1 MASLGGLASLVG
13 LPSTASN
20 GQMMIGILQGDTV
33 VDAIIDKFKL
43 MEEYEQEIRLRARTA
58 TLKNLEVNEDT
69 KSGLISVAFLNEDPQ
84 RAADIANAFVE
95 ELRKKV
101 RDLAF
106 KDAQQKREFFE
117 SQLLQAQQELNTAE
131 AEMINYQQSS
141 GVIELGSQTGAL
153 LASIN
158 SLRNRIAAKN
168 VEISTLSSYARKDN
182 PRLKLLQSELDAMTK
197 ELRSLE
203 EQQSRQGRGSNSDLL
218 DDDKERVLGGRT
230 LSFRIMPFTFSEYYN
245 YRTELNNGVSRN
257 ADDEFVNY
265 MRWGGFPLIFGE
277 KDDNNRQVMLES
289 IFDSIVLRDIVT
301 KLKLKNSYQLE
312 RVLDYVIAS
321 TGSYISGR
329 SIAEKLDEEKTDS
342 ASLPKILEYLHGIE
356 KSCIIDVVPRF
367 DVIGLKVLEFNNKSY
382 TCDPAFINYKKSLI
396 SDLYGS
402 IFETIVYNELIARG
416 YTVRTGSVYGKEI
429 DFVAMKKQTEKIY
442 IQVAYEI
449 TDHNREREFGNF
461 SKIQDNYPK
470 YVISRDKIPLSQ
482 NGIIHRNIV
491 DFLLDS

>member
-1 MASLGGLASLVG
+1 MYLRELYLRQIRPFYRNEQIKILTGVRRTGKTELLKMIQRELLVETNKRHIVY
-13 LPSTASN
+13 LSFE
-20 GQMMIGILQGDTV
+20 L
-33 VDAIIDKFKL
+33 
-43 MEEYEQEIRLRARTA
+43 
-58 TLKNLEVNEDT
+58 LEN
-69 KSGLISVAFLNEDPQ
+69 
-84 RAADIANAFVE
+84 
-95 ELRKKV
+95 RKY
-101 RDLAF
+101 RD
-106 KDAQQKREFFE
+106 
-117 SQLLQAQQELNTAE
+117 
-131 AEMINYQQSS
+131 
-141 GVIELGSQTGAL
+141 
-153 LASIN
+153 ASILYEYLQTRIVDEGMFFIFLDEIQFVKDWPDVVN
-158 SLRNRIAAKN
+158 SLKTKYGN
-168 VEISTLSSYARKDN
+168 VSIFVT
-182 PRLKLLQSELDAMTK
+182 
-197 ELRSLE
+197 
-203 EQQSRQGRGSNSDLL
+203 GSNSDLL
-218 DDDKERVLGGRT
+218 DDDKERVLVGRT

-257 ADDEFVNY
+257 ADEEFVNY

-277 KDDNNRQVMLES
+277 NDDNNRQVMLES

-382 TCDPAFINYKKSLI
+382 TCDPAFINYKKTLI
-396 SDLYGS
+396 CDLYGS
-402 IFETIVYNELIARG
+402 IFETIVYNELVARG

-429 DFVAMKKQTEKIY
+429 DFVATKKQTEKIY

-449 TDHNREREFGNF
+449 TDRNREREFGNF
-461 SKIQDNYPK
+461 SRIQDNYPK

>member
-1 MASLGGLASLVG
+1 MYLRELYLRQIRPFYRNEQIKILTGVRRAGKTELLKMIQRELLTETNKRHIVYLSFELLENRKYRDASVLYEY
-13 LPSTASN
+13 
-20 GQMMIGILQGDTV
+20 LQTRIVDEGMFFIFLDEIQFVKDWPEV
-33 VDAIIDKFKL
+33 V
-43 MEEYEQEIRLRARTA
+43 
-58 TLKNLEVNEDT
+58 
-69 KSGLISVAFLNEDPQ
+69 
-84 RAADIANAFVE
+84 
-95 ELRKKV
+95 
-101 RDLAF
+101 
-106 KDAQQKREFFE
+106 
-117 SQLLQAQQELNTAE
+117 
-131 AEMINYQQSS
+131 
-141 GVIELGSQTGAL
+141 
-153 LASIN
+153 N
-158 SLRNRIAAKN
+158 SLKTKYGN
-168 VEISTLSSYARKDN
+168 VSIFVT
-182 PRLKLLQSELDAMTK
+182 
-197 ELRSLE
+197 
-203 EQQSRQGRGSNSDLL
+203 GSNSDLL
-218 DDDKERVLGGRT
+218 GDDKERVLGGRT

-257 ADDEFVNY
+257 ADEEFVNY

-277 KDDNNRQVMLES
+277 NDDNNRQVMLES

-402 IFETIVYNELIARG
+402 IFETIVYNELVARG

-429 DFVAMKKQTEKIY
+429 DFVATKKQTEKIY

-449 TDHNREREFGNF
+449 TDRNREREFGNF
-461 SKIQDNYPK
+461 SRIQDNYPK
-470 YVISRDKIPLSQ
+470 YVISRDKIPMSQ

>member
-1 MASLGGLASLVG
+1 MYLRELYLRQIRPFYRNEQIKILTGVRRAGKTELLKMIQRELLTETNKRHIVYLSFELLENRKYRDASVLYEY
-13 LPSTASN
+13 
-20 GQMMIGILQGDTV
+20 LQTRIVDEGMFFIFLDEIQFVKDWPEV
-33 VDAIIDKFKL
+33 V
-43 MEEYEQEIRLRARTA
+43 
-58 TLKNLEVNEDT
+58 
-69 KSGLISVAFLNEDPQ
+69 
-84 RAADIANAFVE
+84 
-95 ELRKKV
+95 
-101 RDLAF
+101 
-106 KDAQQKREFFE
+106 
-117 SQLLQAQQELNTAE
+117 
-131 AEMINYQQSS
+131 
-141 GVIELGSQTGAL
+141 
-153 LASIN
+153 N
-158 SLRNRIAAKN
+158 SLKTKYGN
-168 VEISTLSSYARKDN
+168 VSIFVT
-182 PRLKLLQSELDAMTK
+182 
-197 ELRSLE
+197 
-203 EQQSRQGRGSNSDLL
+203 GSNSDLL
-218 DDDKERVLGGRT
+218 GDDKERVLGGRT

-257 ADDEFVNY
+257 ADEEFVNY

-277 KDDNNRQVMLES
+277 NDDNNRQVMLES

-367 DVIGLKVLEFNNKSY
+367 DVIRLKVLEFNNKSY

-449 TDHNREREFGNF
+449 TDRNREREFGNF